1 MARNGSEAISARCFF
16 MRLILL
22 VGRLTLWLGLTSGIA
37 ACTSLKTISPHGL
50 KHVRLGQEMPGPDN
64 LQLKAGPYVDTLLQ
78 AQGYQ
83 WPAKVIQYPGGA
95 VWIEG
100 DFFGADL
107 VNRIRVE
114 SPEIKVKG
122 QRGLA
127 VGSTKPEFD
136 AKHARWQASYLPDF
150 DRYDVIDPQQP
161 QIHFLFVAPAS
172 IPEQPSLADLPDTAT
187 VQAIVVM

>member
-1 MARNGSEAISARCFF
+1 MARNASSVISASFYF
-16 MRLILL
+16 MRLIFFI
-22 VGRLTLWLGLTSGIA
+22 GRSLLWLGFASGLA
-37 ACTSLKTISPHGL
+37 ACTSLKTISPAGL
-50 KHVRLGQEMPGPDN
+50 KHVRLGQEMPGPEN
-64 LQLKAGPYVDTLLQ
+64 PQLKAGPYVDTLLQ

-83 WPAKVIQYPGGA
+83 WPAKVIQYPEGT

-122 QRGLA
+122 QRGLT
-127 VGSTKPEFD
+127 VGTAKPEFE
-136 AKHARWQASYLPDF
+136 AKHARWQVSYLPDYA
-150 DRYDVIDPQQP
+150 RYDVIDPQQP
-161 QIHFLFVAPAS
+161 QIHFLFVAPPS